1 MVEMTMGGGHPE
13 LHPCCHP
20 ERREGSQCNGDEAS
34 GERSE
39 EKRDLSRWS
48 R

>member
-13 LHPCCHP
+13 FPLCHP
-20 ERREGSQCNGDEAS
+20 ERREGSHRDGGGAS
-34 GERSE
+34 GERNE